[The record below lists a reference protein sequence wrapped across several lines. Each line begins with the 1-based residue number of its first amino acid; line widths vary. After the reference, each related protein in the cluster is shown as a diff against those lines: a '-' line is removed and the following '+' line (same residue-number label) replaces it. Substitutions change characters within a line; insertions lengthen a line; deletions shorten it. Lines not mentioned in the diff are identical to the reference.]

1 MVKHYLSNWARMER
15 HCSFSSGQHP
25 IQSRQL
31 RIRREGEKKKQ
42 KPVDATG
49 SGSRLNLQKVRA
61 SQNMQCSSIEN
72 RIYEPHNMNIV
83 HIGRKREPQCVA
95 KSRG

>member
-1 MVKHYLSNWARMER
+1 
-15 HCSFSSGQHP
+15 
-25 IQSRQL
+25 
-31 RIRREGEKKKQ
+31 
-42 KPVDATG
+42 VDATG

-95 KSRG
+95 KSRGWNERKKRLKNQNEHYCQYRV

>member
-31 RIRREGEKKKQ
+31 RIRREGEKKKA
-42 KPVDATG
+42 KACG
-49 SGSRLNLQKVRA
+49 CHRL
-61 SQNMQCSSIEN
+61 
-72 RIYEPHNMNIV
+72 
-83 HIGRKREPQCVA
+83 REQT
-95 KSRG
+95 